1 MCIQAYRNITSNTQ
15 RDGDPRKEILR
26 RISIILDENPQ
37 MRFGQIISNIFRP
50 IQYSGNPRFDCYYV
64 PDSAVIEYI
73 KNFEDMLDYLKKKD
87 GQG

>member
-1 MCIQAYRNITSNTQ
+1 
-15 RDGDPRKEILR
+15 
-26 RISIILDENPQ
+26 